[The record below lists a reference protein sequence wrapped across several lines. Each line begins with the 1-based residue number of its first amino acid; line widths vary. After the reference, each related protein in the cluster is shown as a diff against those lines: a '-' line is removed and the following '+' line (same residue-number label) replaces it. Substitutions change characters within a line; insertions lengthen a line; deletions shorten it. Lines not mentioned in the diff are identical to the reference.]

1 MMMLSSAE
9 SVKGIFT
16 EAVHTHSHTEN
27 VALQGMDKSG
37 RN

>member
-1 MMMLSSAE
+1 MMILSLQLKE
-9 SVKGIFT
+9 IFT
-16 EAVHTHSHTEN
+16 EAVHVHSHTEN